1 MTFIKNQAVDPNTP
15 PAADTP
21 PPAAKLTPEAIID
34 QIRAIR
40 SQVDDVA
47 PLDKTQRKQLNQRAR
62 RQSATVVQAS
72 ISVIGSS
79 GMVSQAVGQPID
91 DVVQLQTDVGRW
103 ARLADELRAFFKGI
117 EGANL
122 VRRERLAFIA
132 SQAYSFGSQLVR
144 DPANAE
150 LVPQVEEIKRLKV
163 AARRKK
169 APAKTQT
176 PSPTPEAP
184 APANSPAPASNSS
197 TTPKA

>member
-1 MTFIKNQAVDPNTP
+1 MTFTNQTLNP
-15 PAADTP
+15 PTGGAADTP
-21 PPAAKLTPEAIID
+21 QPSAKLTPEAIID
-34 QIRAIR
+34 QIRAMR
-40 SQVDDVA
+40 SLVDDVT
-47 PLDKTQRKQLNQRAR
+47 PLDKTQRQQLRQRMR
-62 RQSATVVQAS
+62 RQPAHVVEAS

-79 GMVSQAVGQPID
+79 GTVAQAVGQPID
-91 DVVQLQTDVGRW
+91 DVVQLQTDITRW
-103 ARLADELRAFFKGI
+103 ARVTDELRSFFKGI

-169 APAKTQT
+169 PAAK
-176 PSPTPEAP
+176 PESPTPAP
-184 APANSPAPASNSS
+184 APAAAPAPAPASTES
-197 TTPKA
+197 KA